1 MMLANGAKPVPRAHQ
16 EQVTT
21 REQIIRHQGT
31 SRLGSQ
37 EKRVVDIQMLQTRRE
52 RAVGHLDTEKLEMV
66 IKRRTG
72 HAVRAHQWFAVELEP
87 NHGKLSGFEPKRW
100 MARDNEA
107 KQAVG
112 PVPNVDNF
120 FG

>member
-1 MMLANGAKPVPRAHQ
+1 MIV
-16 EQVTT
+16 
-21 REQIIRHQGT
+21 
-31 SRLGSQ
+31 
-37 EKRVVDIQMLQTRRE
+37 KRS
-52 RAVGHLDTEKLEMV
+52 
-66 IKRRTG
+66 TG

-87 NHGKLSGFEPKRW
+87 DHGELSGFEPERW

-112 PVPNVDNF
+112 PVPNVDDF